1 MNETVLPALLMTT
14 LAGLSTGI
22 GSIIALFAK
31 KTNTKFLSASLGF
44 SSGVMIY
51 VSLIE
56 LFPAAVDAFAT
67 AHSAKQ
73 SVLFTVLAFLGGM
86 VLFALLERA
95 VPGADFDKVP
105 RKKQGKKEEKGQ
117 AKLYKTGIVTA
128 IALALH
134 NFPEGL
140 ATFVSALQGVEVAVP
155 IVVAIAL
162 HNIPEGIAVSVP
174 IYYATGSRKR
184 AFAYSFLSGLTEPLA
199 AILGY
204 LILMP
209 FLNEQVYAVLNGMIA
224 GIMVLISIDELLP
237 AANRYGHQRLST
249 YGVVGGMAVMAFS
262 LVGFM

>member
-1 MNETVLPALLMTT
+1 MNENVLPALLLTT

-22 GSIIALFAK
+22 GSVIALFAK

-56 LFPAAVDAFAT
+56 LFPAAVKAF
-67 AHSAKQ
+67 SLVYSEKR
-73 SVLFTVLAFLGGM
+73 SVLFTVLSFLGGM
-86 VLFALLERA
+86 LLFTLLERLI
-95 VPGADFDKVP
+95 PGPSLDKAP
-105 RKKQGKKEEKGQ
+105 RREGKKQEKKQ
-117 AKLYKTGIVTA
+117 KLYKTGIVTA
-128 IALALH
+128 VALALH

-140 ATFVSALQGVEVAVP
+140 ATFVSALQGVEVAIP

-174 IYYATGSRKR
+174 IYYATGSRKK
-184 AFAYSFLSGLTEPLA
+184 AFLYSFLSGLTEPLA

-209 FLNEQVYAVLNGMIA
+209 FLSDQLYAALNGMIA
-224 GIMVLISIDELLP
+224 GIMVLISLDELLP

-249 YGVVGGMAVMAFS
+249 NGLIGGMTVMAFS
-262 LVGFM
+262 LIGFM

>member
-1 MNETVLPALLMTT
+1 MNENVLPALLLTT

-22 GSIIALFAK
+22 GSVIALFAK

-51 VSLIE
+51 VSFVE
-56 LFPAAVDAFAT
+56 LFPAAVEAFTA
-67 AHSAKQ
+67 AHSEKTG
-73 SVLFTVLAFLGGM
+73 VLFTVLAFLGGM
-86 VLFALLERA
+86 LLFTLLERLLPA
-95 VPGADFDKVP
+95 ADLDRMP
-105 RKKQGKKEEKGQ
+105 HRKARGEGKGQ

-128 IALALH
+128 VALALH

-140 ATFVSALQGVEVAVP
+140 ATFVSALQGTEVAIP

-174 IYYATGSRKR
+174 IYYATGSRRR
-184 AFAYSFLSGLTEPLA
+184 AFVYSFLSGLTEPLA

-209 FLNEQVYAVLNGMIA
+209 FLSEQLYAALNGIIA
-224 GIMVLISIDELLP
+224 GIMVLISLDELLP
-237 AANRYGHQRLST
+237 AANRYGHQKLST
-249 YGVVGGMAVMAFS
+249 GGLIAGMAVMAFS
-262 LVGFM
+262 LIGFM